1 MAYEQEE
8 KNPMEKI
15 LLKSKE
21 KGVLTYEELHNLL
34 PEQVDSESN
43 MSESNM
49 DELTEHLDY
58 VGVRVLEEG
67 APEAPE
73 TEVEEVQEEPEVQST
88 EFDNLIWTYFKSMG
102 QKGLLT
108 RKEEC
113 DLAKKLELGHRML
126 RDIILK
132 TPMGRTKLGR
142 VLALNGSEM
151 DEVTRRALHKKKIP
165 GFLIDNAVEIIKGKY
180 VSAKH
185 PTKAMEAILIPSQ
198 WKEVHRRIV
207 EAERIIQEAKEKL
220 VLSNLKLVVSIAKK
234 YINRGLPLLD
244 LIQEGNIGLMKAVDR
259 FKYRKGFKFSTYA
272 TWWIRQGI
280 TRAIADQAKT
290 IRIPVHMTEA
300 SQKIYKVVN
309 RLTQELG
316 REPRPPEIARRA
328 KVRTKKV
335 DEILRL
341 VQEPIAL
348 QSPIGDEDSK
358 LEDFLEDKTVV
369 SPFDRVEN
377 LEVKESITK
386 LLHTLTPREE
396 EVIRMRFGIGVNRE
410 HTLEEV
416 GHHLSVTR
424 ERIRQIEAKAL
435 KKLKHP
441 SRLKMLRVLLN

>member
-8 KNPMEKI
+8 KETFEKI
-15 LLKSKE
+15 LLKGKE

-34 PEQVDSESN
+34 PDQEDSESR
-43 MSESNM
+43 M
-49 DELTEHLDY
+49 DELIEHLDY
-58 VGVRVLEEG
+58 MGVRVLDGESADTG
-67 APEAPE
+67 QSASGGEA
-73 TEVEEVQEEPEVQST
+73 EEVQEEAEVQTT

-113 DLAKKLELGHRML
+113 DLARKLEVGHRML
-126 RDIILK
+126 REAVLK
-132 TPMGRTKLGR
+132 APMNRPKLGR
-142 VLALNGSEM
+142 LLLLDGGELDV
-151 DEVTRRALHKKKIP
+151 VTRRAIRRKKVP
-165 GFLIDNAVEIIKGKY
+165 SYLIDKAVEIIKGKY
-180 VSAKH
+180 HPGKH
-185 PTKAMEAILIPSQ
+185 PTRGMEAVLTPSQ
-198 WKEVHRRIV
+198 WKEVHRRIT
-207 EAERIIQEAKEKL
+207 EAESIIREAKERL

-234 YINRGLPLLD
+234 YINRGMPLLD

-328 KVRTKKV
+328 KVRAKKV

-358 LEDFLEDKTVV
+358 LEDFLEDKSAV

-377 LEVKESITK
+377 LEMKESITR

-396 EVIRMRFGIGVNRE
+396 EVIRMRFGIGVSRE

-441 SRLKMLRVLLN
+441 SRLKMLKVLLN

>member
-1 MAYEQEE
+1 MAYEQGE
-8 KNPMEKI
+8 KNPVEKI
-15 LLKSKE
+15 LLKGKE
-21 KGVLTYEELHNLL
+21 KGVLTYEELHNLI

-43 MSESNM
+43 TSESNM
-49 DELTEHLDY
+49 DELIEQLDY
-58 VGVRVLEEG
+58 MGVRVLEG
-67 APEAPE
+67 STPEASE
-73 TEVEEVQEEPEVQST
+73 TEVEEVHEEPEVHST

-126 RDIILK
+126 RDTVLK
-132 TPMGRTKLGR
+132 TPLRRAKLGR
-142 VLALNGSEM
+142 ILTLNGNPI
-151 DEVTRRALHKKKIP
+151 DEATRQALHKKKIP
-165 GFLIDNAVEIIKGKY
+165 GYLVENAVKIIKEKY
-180 VSAKH
+180 ASTKH
-185 PTKAMEAILIPSQ
+185 PTRAMEAILTPSQ
-198 WKEVHRRIV
+198 WKEVNRRII
-207 EAERIIQEAKEKL
+207 EAERIIQESKEKL

-328 KVRTKKV
+328 RVRTKKV

>member
-1 MAYEQEE
+1 MNFNGDE
-8 KNPMEKI
+8 KNSFKSI
-15 LLKSKE
+15 LLKGKE
-21 KGVLTYEELHNLL
+21 KGVLTYDELHELL
-34 PEQVDSESN
+34 PEAEP
-43 MSESNM
+43 ETPM
-49 DELTEHLDY
+49 DEVVEYLDY
-58 VGVRVLEEG
+58 MGVRVLEG
-67 APEAPE
+67 NTAPA
-73 TEVEEVQEEPEVQST
+73 QEEGEEEIQEESQAQST

-102 QKGLLT
+102 QKSLLT

-113 DLAKKLELGHRML
+113 NLAKQLETGKRLL
-126 RDIILK
+126 QE
-132 TPMGRTKLGR
+132 
-142 VLALNGSEM
+142 A
-151 DEVTRRALHKKKIP
+151 VTRPPMNRKKLTRIMKIMEGELDPVTIRALKKKKVP
-165 GFLIDNAVEIIKGKY
+165 GYLVEKAVKAFKDRRVPKGM
-180 VSAKH
+180 
-185 PTKAMEAILIPSQ
+185 TAILNSAQ
-198 WKEVHRRIV
+198 YKAVQQRIRQ
-207 EAERIIQEAKEKL
+207 AERMIIESKERL

-234 YINRGLPLLD
+234 YMNRGLPLLD

-309 RLTQELG
+309 TLTQELG
-316 REPRPPEIARRA
+316 RDPKALEIARRA
-328 KVRTKKV
+328 KVSTKKV

-348 QSPIGDEDSK
+348 QSPVGDEDSV
-358 LEDFLEDKTVV
+358 LEDFLEDKAAT
-369 SPFDRVEN
+369 SPYQRVQN
-377 LEVKESITK
+377 LEVKESITR
-386 LLHTLTPREE
+386 LLRTLTPREE

-416 GHHLSVTR
+416 GHQLSVTR

-441 SRLKMLRVLLN
+441 SRIKMLRVLMN

>member
-1 MAYEQEE
+1 MVYEQEE
-8 KNPMEKI
+8 KNPFEKI
-15 LLKSKE
+15 LLKGKE

-34 PEQVDSESN
+34 PRQEDSESR
-43 MSESNM
+43 M
-49 DELTEHLDY
+49 DELIEHLDY
-58 VGVRVLEEG
+58 IGVRVLDEDSTDTG
-67 APEAPE
+67 QSASGGEA
-73 TEVEEVQEEPEVQST
+73 EEVQEEPEPQNT

-113 DLAKKLELGHRML
+113 DLARKIELGHRLL
-126 RDIILK
+126 REAILK
-132 TPMGRTKLGR
+132 APMTRTKLTRLLLLDG
-142 VLALNGSEM
+142 GEM
-151 DEVTRRALHKKKIP
+151 DADTRRALRNKRIP
-165 GFLIDNAVEIIKGKY
+165 AHLIERAVAIITGKHQPG
-180 VSAKH
+180 KH
-185 PTKAMEAILIPSQ
+185 PTRGMEAILTPSQ
-198 WKEVHRRIV
+198 WKEVYRRITQ
-207 EAERIIQEAKEKL
+207 AETIIQGAKDRL

-300 SQKIYKVVN
+300 SQKIYKIVN

-328 KVRTKKV
+328 KVRAKKV

-358 LEDFLEDKTVV
+358 LEDFLEDKNVV

-377 LEVKESITK
+377 LEVKESITR

-396 EVIRMRFGIGVNRE
+396 EVIRMRFGIGVGRE

>member
-1 MAYEQEE
+1 MTYEREE
-8 KNPMEKI
+8 KDTTEQI
-15 LLKSKE
+15 FLKGKE
-21 KGVLTYEELHNLL
+21 KGVLTYEELQSLL
-34 PEQVDSESN
+34 PAQGHFETN
-43 MSESNM
+43 T
-49 DELTEHLDY
+49 DELVEGLDHL
-58 VGVRVLEEG
+58 GARVSEG
-67 APEAPE
+67 DTGATGQ
-73 TEVEEVQEEPEVQST
+73 TEVEEVQEEAEAPST

-102 QKGLLT
+102 QKNLLT

-113 DLAKKLELGHRML
+113 DLARRLESGHRMVREGVL
-126 RDIILK
+126 SAPMNRQKLTRLFLLGAGELDPVTRQALKRKRVPAYLIEQAAGILK
-132 TPMGRTKLGR
+132 SHSVSSKRIFKGLGTILTPAQLR
-142 VLALNGSEM
+142 
-151 DEVTRRALHKKKIP
+151 EVR
-165 GFLIDNAVEIIKGKY
+165 
-180 VSAKH
+180 
-185 PTKAMEAILIPSQ
+185 
-198 WKEVHRRIV
+198 RRIADA
-207 EAERIIQEAKEKL
+207 EAMMQQAKDKL

-300 SQKIYKVVN
+300 SQKLYKVVTH
-309 RLTQELG
+309 LTQELG
-316 REPRPPEIARRA
+316 REPRPMEIARRA
-328 KVRTKKV
+328 KVPAKKV

-358 LEDFLEDKTVV
+358 LEDFIEDKAVT
-369 SPFDRVEN
+369 SAFHRVEN
-377 LEVKESITK
+377 LEVKDSITR

-396 EVIRMRFGIGVNRE
+396 EVIRMRFGIGVSRE

-441 SRLKMLRVLLN
+441 ARLKMLRVLLN

>member
-8 KNPMEKI
+8 KNPFEKI
-15 LLKSKE
+15 VLKGKE

-34 PEQVDSESN
+34 PEQKDSESR
-43 MSESNM
+43 M
-49 DELTEHLDY
+49 DELIEHLDY
-58 VGVRVLEEG
+58 MGVRVLDEESTDT
-67 APEAPE
+67 ARI
-73 TEVEEVQEEPEVQST
+73 EVEETQEEPEVQST

-113 DLAKKLELGHRML
+113 DLARKLELGHRML
-126 RDIILK
+126 REAILK
-132 TPMGRTKLGR
+132 PPMNRTKLARLLLFDGGEID
-142 VLALNGSEM
+142 AS
-151 DEVTRRALHKKKIP
+151 TRRALRNKRVPSH
-165 GFLIDNAVEIIKGKY
+165 LIEKTLGIIKGKY
-180 VSAKH
+180 QPGKH
-185 PTKAMEAILIPSQ
+185 LTKGMEAILTTSQ
-198 WKEVHRRIV
+198 WKEVHRRIR
-207 EAERIIQEAKEKL
+207 EAESIIQTAKDRL

-328 KVRTKKV
+328 KVRAKKV

-358 LEDFLEDKTVV
+358 LEDFLEDKSAV

-377 LEVKESITK
+377 LEMKESITR

-396 EVIRMRFGIGVNRE
+396 EVIRMRFGIGVSRE

-441 SRLKMLRVLLN
+441 SRLKMLKVLLN

>member
-8 KNPMEKI
+8 KDTMEEI
-15 LLKSKE
+15 VLKGKE
-21 KGVLTYEELHNLL
+21 NGVLTYEELHNLL
-34 PEQVDSESN
+34 PEQEDSESK
-43 MSESNM
+43 M
-49 DELTEHLDY
+49 DELIEQLDY
-58 VGVRVLEEG
+58 MGVRVLEEG
-67 APEAPE
+67 ASDAAQAEV
-73 TEVEEVQEEPEVQST
+73 VEEAQEEPEVQST

-113 DLAKKLELGHRML
+113 DLAKKLELGLRML
-126 RDIILK
+126 REIILK
-132 TPMGRTKLGR
+132 APIGRTKLGR
-142 VLALNGSEM
+142 ILSLNGSEL
-151 DEVTRRALHKKKIP
+151 DEVTRRALRKKKIP
-165 GFLIDNAVEIIKGKY
+165 GDLAYKAVEIIIEKY
-180 VSAKH
+180 GAGKH
-185 PTKAMEAILIPSQ
+185 PIKVMETILTPTQ
-198 WKEVHRRIV
+198 WKEVRRRIM
-207 EAERIIQEAKEKL
+207 EAERIIQGAKDKL
-220 VLSNLKLVVSIAKK
+220 VISNLKLVVSIAKK

-316 REPRPPEIARRA
+316 REPRTTEIARRA
-328 KVRTKKV
+328 KVRSKKV

-396 EVIRMRFGIGVNRE
+396 EVIRMRFGIGVSRE

>member
-1 MAYEQEE
+1 MMAYKNEE
-8 KNPMEKI
+8 KDQFQEI
-15 LLKSKE
+15 LLKGKE
-21 KGVLTYEELHNLL
+21 KGVLTHEDLQDLFHNREESQA
-34 PEQVDSESN
+34 P
-43 MSESNM
+43 M
-49 DELTEHLDY
+49 DELVEYLDFM
-58 VGVRVLEEG
+58 GVRVREEG
-67 APEAPE
+67 VE
-73 TEVEEVQEEPEVQST
+73 TEDQTNEEAESAQESESESA
-88 EFDNLIWTYFKSMG
+88 EFDNLIWTYFKTMG
-102 QKGLLT
+102 QKGLLS
-108 RKEEC
+108 RQEEC
-113 DLAKKLELGHRML
+113 ELAKQIEAGKRML
-126 RDIILK
+126 KNAVIK
-132 TPMGRTKLGR
+132 APMNRRKLSRLFAIETSEIDPTIRR
-142 VLALNGSEM
+142 VLK
-151 DEVTRRALHKKKIP
+151 RKKIP
-165 GFLIDNAVEIIKGKY
+165 FYLIEKAVELIKENGQSRSKEI
-180 VSAKH
+180 A
-185 PTKAMEAILIPSQ
+185 AILTPSQ
-198 WKEVHRRIV
+198 WREVRKRIH
-207 EAERIIQEAKEKL
+207 EAEVIIQDAKDKL
-220 VLSNLKLVVSIAKK
+220 VQSNLKLVVSIAKK

-300 SQKIYKVVN
+300 SQKLYKVVT

-316 REPRPPEIARRA
+316 REPTPPEIARRA
-328 KVRTKKV
+328 KVTPKKV

-377 LEVKESITK
+377 LEMKDSITR
-386 LLHTLTPREE
+386 LLRTLTPREE
-396 EVIRMRFGIGVNRE
+396 EVIRMRFGIGVSRE

-416 GHHLSVTR
+416 GRHLSVTR

-441 SRLKMLRVLLN
+441 TRLKMLKVLLN

>member
-1 MAYEQEE
+1 MTYEHEE
-8 KNPMEKI
+8 KDTTEQI
-15 LLKSKE
+15 FLKGKE
-21 KGVLTYEELHNLL
+21 KGVLTYEELQSLL
-34 PEQVDSESN
+34 PAQGHFETHT
-43 MSESNM
+43 
-49 DELTEHLDY
+49 DELVEGLDHL
-58 VGVRVLEEG
+58 GARVNEG
-67 APEAPE
+67 DTGATGQ
-73 TEVEEVQEEPEVQST
+73 TEVEEVQEEAEAPST

-102 QKGLLT
+102 QKNLLT

-113 DLAKKLELGHRML
+113 DLARRLESGHRMVREGVL
-126 RDIILK
+126 SAPMNRQKLTRLFLLGAGELDPVTRQALKRKRVPAYLIEQAAGILK
-132 TPMGRTKLGR
+132 SHSVSSKR
-142 VLALNGSEM
+142 N
-151 DEVTRRALHKKKIP
+151 
-165 GFLIDNAVEIIKGKY
+165 FKGLD
-180 VSAKH
+180 
-185 PTKAMEAILIPSQ
+185 AILIPAQ
-198 WKEVHRRIV
+198 LREVRRRIADA
-207 EAERIIQEAKEKL
+207 EAMMQQAKDKL

-300 SQKIYKVVN
+300 SQKLYKVVTH
-309 RLTQELG
+309 LTQELG
-316 REPRPPEIARRA
+316 REPRPMEIARRA
-328 KVRTKKV
+328 KVPAKKV

-358 LEDFLEDKTVV
+358 LEDFIEDKAVT
-369 SPFDRVEN
+369 SAFHRVEN
-377 LEVKESITK
+377 LEVKDSITR

-396 EVIRMRFGIGVNRE
+396 EVIRMRFGIGVSRE

-441 SRLKMLRVLLN
+441 ARLKMLRVLLN

>member
-8 KNPMEKI
+8 KNPLEKI

-34 PEQVDSESN
+34 PEQADT
-43 MSESNM
+43 ESNM
-49 DELTEHLDY
+49 DELREHLDY
-58 VGVRVLEEG
+58 MGVRVLEEG
-67 APEAPE
+67 SPDVAQPEA
-73 TEVEEVQEEPEVQST
+73 EEVQEEPEVQNT

-113 DLAKKLELGHRML
+113 DLAKKLELGHRMI

-132 TPMGRTKLGR
+132 KPMGRTRLGR

-151 DEVTRRALHKKKIP
+151 DEMTRRALRRKKIP
-165 GFLIDNAVEIIKGKY
+165 VYLIDNAVKIIKEKCA
-180 VSAKH
+180 SAKH
-185 PTKAMEAILIPSQ
+185 STKAMEAILKPSQ
-198 WKEVHRRIV
+198 WKEVYRRIV
-207 EAERIIQEAKEKL
+207 ETERIIQEAKGTL
-220 VLSNLKLVVSIAKK
+220 VVSNLKLVVSIAKK

-316 REPRPPEIARRA
+316 REPRPAEIARRA